1 MERDFF
7 FPSII
12 RTTCRWSPCNIKSL
26 SACSHR
32 EAASQAFL
40 ECPEIKRVL
49 ASSQSKK
56 QENNRDP
63 VTSYQHLISSSQR
76 ASRSSP
82 QTAYTPDNTFQT
94 VAKVIWCWQMSFVMT
109 VTATIKL
116 TTSIITIIFA
126 PKVPIHK
133 EHVFFSISTK
143 KSTEWYY
150 IQPTINTVYH
160 ISYCL
165 RGCMLGFLF
174 VSLSF
179 FSVCSFLS
187 VCGFFFFHVA
197 TLNESLPVFTG
208 WGWGGVGWEGG
219 WGCFRHKAGLLMSL
233 PPPAPRSPPPPRD
246 AGGCGASSALWAPSG
261 LWPWG
266 RPSAGLRTASSPGS
280 TDWSGSSPAGSG
292 WSAGPCTGLRSG
304 STGCWSGGKT
314 APALPRPPPARCWR
328 PGWTEPPAAAWP
340 ARAWSS
346 SPWPYTGTC
355 QSQRAAETAGGG
367 LVLSSESDH
376 RNASA
381 EAEKKQQLIKHLW
394 SDALWMLSYYLYLF
408 DLQNSCNC

>member
-133 EHVFFSISTK
+133 EHVFFFYKYKEIHRMILYTTYNKYCVS
-143 KSTEWYY
+143 Y
-150 IQPTINTVYH
+150 ILLFERMYVGVFVCKPIF
-160 ISYCL
+160 
-165 RGCMLGFLF
+165 FL
-174 VSLSF
+174 SLLFFIGLWIFF
-179 FSVCSFLS
+179 FSRRYSQWVSPSFHG
-187 VCGFFFFHVA
+187 VGV
-197 TLNESLPVFTG
+197 
-208 WGWGGVGWEGG
+208 GWGGVGG
-219 WGCFRHKAGLLMSL
+219 WLRVFPTQS
-233 PPPAPRSPPPPRD
+233 
-246 AGGCGASSALWAPSG
+246 WAPHVST
-261 LWPWG
+261 
-266 RPSAGLRTASSPGS
+266 SSCSSFSSPSPWCRRLRGFFCS
-280 TDWSGSSPAGSG
+280 LSSFRSLALRAPISGSPN
-292 WSAGPCTGLRSG
+292 
-304 STGCWSGGKT
+304 
-314 APALPRPPPARCWR
+314 
-328 PGWTEPPAAAWP
+328 
-340 ARAWSS
+340 
-346 SPWPYTGTC
+346 C
-355 QSQRAAETAGGG
+355 Q
-367 LVLSSESDH
+367 
-376 RNASA
+376 
-381 EAEKKQQLIKHLW
+381 
-394 SDALWMLSYYLYLF
+394 
-408 DLQNSCNC
+408 